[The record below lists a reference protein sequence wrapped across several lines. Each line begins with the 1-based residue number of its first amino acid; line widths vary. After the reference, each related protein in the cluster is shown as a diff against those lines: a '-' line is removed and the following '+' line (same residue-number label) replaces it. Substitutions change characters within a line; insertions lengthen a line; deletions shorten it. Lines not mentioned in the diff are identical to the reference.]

1 MFSKRKNVVLLVVIP
16 FVTAGSLFVLGSI
29 AMVSGLIHAAKPGS
43 VDPAES
49 PAIVPPLL
57 APPPGVAS
65 YVVQADLA
73 QKVTASDGRPV
84 AQLVNPLAES
94 VDSVRVYLPQNVA
107 PDESIA
113 AEHSVYYEVLA
124 SVEYRATGQLFIVAT
139 ARPSPGAAQL
149 ATAFGDQEVTLDNGA
164 RAWTTTNLSGNMPNR
179 VVLLSNKLII
189 SIAGDAS
196 LARLEDLAARVVV
209 H

>member
-1 MFSKRKNVVLLVVIP
+1 MSSKRENLVRLVAITL
-16 FVTAGSLFVLGSI
+16 VAAASLFVLGSI
-29 AMVSGLIHAAKPGS
+29 AMASGLINAVNPGS
-43 VDPAES
+43 ADSANT

-65 YVVQADLA
+65 YVAVTDLA

-84 AQLVNPLAES
+84 AQLANPLAES

-107 PDESIA
+107 PDESVA
-113 AEHSVYYEVLA
+113 AEHSIYYEVLA
-124 SVEYRATGQLFIVAT
+124 SVEYRANGQLFIVAT
-139 ARPSPGAAQL
+139 ARPSSIAAQL
-149 ATAFGDQEVTLDNGA
+149 ATAFGDQEVTLDNGT
-164 RAWTTTNLSGNMPNR
+164 RAWTTTNLSGSMPNR
-179 VVLLSNKLII
+179 VVLLSNNLIV